1 MRVYY
6 SEGCH
11 IYKDRVE
18 GLGWKQDRISEALTV
33 AEHSDVVVLCLGLD
47 ENLEGEEGDTGNSY
61 ASGDK
66 KDLELPESQREL
78 LEAVA
83 GCGKPVVLCMMSGSA
98 IDMQFAAEHV
108 NAILQVWYPGARG
121 GKAAAEIL
129 FGACSPSGKLPVT
142 FYKDLE
148 GFPAFEDYS
157 MKGRT
162 YRYLEK
168 EPLYPFGYGLTYG
181 QVCVKAAE
189 LTGAVEEGKE
199 LTIKAMV
206 ENSGKYDTDDVIQVY
221 IKDLDSKNAVPN
233 HSLCAFKRVSLKK
246 GEKAEIL
253 LKVPYE
259 ALMAVDE
266 EGKKYVDSSHFVLS
280 VGTSQP
286 DDRSISLTGTEP
298 VKVEINLA

>member
-1 MRVYY
+1 
-6 SEGCH
+6 
-11 IYKDRVE
+11 
-18 GLGWKQDRISEALTV
+18 
-33 AEHSDVVVLCLGLD
+33 
-47 ENLEGEEGDTGNSY
+47 
-61 ASGDK
+61 
-66 KDLELPESQREL
+66 
-78 LEAVA
+78 
-83 GCGKPVVLCMMSGSA
+83 MMSGSA
-98 IDMQFAAEHV
+98 IDMQYAAEHV

-121 GKAAAEIL
+121 GKAAADIL

-142 FYKDLE
+142 FYKDLD
-148 GFPAFEDYS
+148 GFPSFEDYS

-181 QVCVKAAE
+181 KVIVKTAGLAGKVTEGEALTVKAVLE
-189 LTGAVEEGKE
+189 NTGA
-199 LTIKAMV
+199 
-206 ENSGKYDTDDVIQVY
+206 YDTDEVVQVY
-221 IKDLDSKNAVPN
+221 IKDLDSRYAVPN

-246 GEKAEIL
+246 GETAEIE

-266 EGKKYVDSSHFVLS
+266 EGKKYVDGSHFVLS

-298 VKVEINLA
+298 AKLEISLA

>member
-1 MRVYY
+1 M
-6 SEGCH
+6 
-11 IYKDRVE
+11 
-18 GLGWKQDRISEALTV
+18 
-33 AEHSDVVVLCLGLD
+33 VVLCLGLD

-168 EPLYPFGYGLTYG
+168 RT
-181 QVCVKAAE
+181 
-189 LTGAVEEGKE
+189 
-199 LTIKAMV
+199 
-206 ENSGKYDTDDVIQVY
+206 S
-221 IKDLDSKNAVPN
+221 
-233 HSLCAFKRVSLKK
+233 VSLRLWPHLRTGRRESCRTDRCCGRGKRAYHK
-246 GEKAEIL
+246 GNG
-253 LKVPYE
+253 
-259 ALMAVDE
+259 
-266 EGKKYVDSSHFVLS
+266 GKQRK
-280 VGTSQP
+280 
-286 DDRSISLTGTEP
+286 I
-298 VKVEINLA
+298 